1 MKRNEKKWERKEKE
15 MRKEV
20 EKIMKKNEEEVAND
34 RQIYKYTNAGL
45 KKISG
50 LAAAYS
56 TTSGQTDL

>member
-1 MKRNEKKWERKEKE
+1 
-15 MRKEV
+15 
-20 EKIMKKNEEEVAND
+20 MKKNEEEVAND
-34 RQIYKYTNAGL
+34 RQIYKY